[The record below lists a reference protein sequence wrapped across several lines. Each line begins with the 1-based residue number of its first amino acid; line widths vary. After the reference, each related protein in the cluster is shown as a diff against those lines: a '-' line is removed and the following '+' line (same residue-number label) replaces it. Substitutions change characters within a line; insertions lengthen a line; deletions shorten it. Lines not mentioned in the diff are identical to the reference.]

1 MPSRSPT
8 VRRRRLGQE
17 LRTLREEKNLTVEH
31 VGKELEWSPSKVSRI
46 ETATVKVSGTDL
58 RALLDL
64 YAVEPELR
72 TGLIELGKES
82 RETSYWMRFKDNTPI
97 KTFKDYIGF
106 ENEAVSIKTYEPTI
120 IPGLLQTEEYARAVI
135 GVMGDV
141 VSSQEQG
148 DLDERVGLRLARQQV
163 LQRQVDR
170 PQYTAVVDE
179 AALRRP
185 IGGRRL
191 RNVVMRDQV
200 QKLITMV
207 TAKQIRLLV
216 LPFEAGAHPGLNG
229 AFTIL
234 ELPHP
239 ADPNVVYVEAITNAF
254 LLEDP
259 DEVAFYDRVFDLV
272 QGEALGTDASIEFL
286 QEIQAEYAAK
296 IS

>member
-1 MPSRSPT
+1 
-8 VRRRRLGQE
+8 
-17 LRTLREEKNLTVEH
+17 
-31 VGKELEWSPSKVSRI
+31 
-46 ETATVKVSGTDL
+46 
-58 RALLDL
+58 
-64 YAVEPELR
+64 
-72 TGLIELGKES
+72 
-82 RETSYWMRFKDNTPI
+82 
-97 KTFKDYIGF
+97 
-106 ENEAVSIKTYEPTI
+106 
-120 IPGLLQTEEYARAVI
+120 
-135 GVMGDV
+135 
-141 VSSQEQG
+141 
-148 DLDERVGLRLARQQV
+148 
-163 LQRQVDR
+163 
-170 PQYTAVVDE
+170 
-179 AALRRP
+179 
-185 IGGRRL
+185 
-191 RNVVMRDQV
+191 MRDQV